1 MKGKVQHVA
10 LNEENP
16 NGLEPHV
23 IDEKIKEQESMS
35 GVAMNVNS
43 TWKRVVRKK
52 TNSLAVIP
60 PLKSLKR
67 SGTKLVNLEL
77 TKKKK

>member
-1 MKGKVQHVA
+1 MKEKQQYVA

-16 NGLEPHV
+16 NSFEPNV
-23 IDEKIKEQESMS
+23 IDEQNKEQERLSR
-35 GVAMNVNS
+35 VAVNVNS

-52 TNSLAVIP
+52 INSLPTIP

-67 SGTKLVNLEL
+67 PGTKLVNL
-77 TKKKK
+77 